1 MRCSLVLGTG
11 ERARRMAAALEAQG
25 SKVCGFLDDAP
36 LDGDRELLGDLY
48 LGDLRQLPAL
58 ASRFSIEQAVFAL
71 PRRFLSHESTA
82 NAIGLCEM
90 LGISVTIPFD
100 LFDTR
105 VLRPVPGEIGG
116 IPVVTYAVSGHRP
129 GVQLAI
135 KRLIDVVGATVV
147 LLLTSPLWLIAM
159 IAIKLDSRGPVFFVQ
174 DRCGRYGRLFRFL
187 KFRTMYD
194 GADEDKLELLM
205 ENEQSGPVFKI
216 RDDPRVTRVG
226 RFMRRYSIDELPQL
240 VNVLRGDMSLVG
252 PRPPVPGEV
261 NKYEIDHRGRLSMRP
276 GITCL
281 WQVSGRNEIAFGD
294 WVKLDLEYIERWS
307 LRLDLEILVMTVPA
321 VLSGRGAS

>member
-1 MRCSLVLGTG
+1 MSTVVLGTG
-11 ERARRMAAALEAQG
+11 ERARRIAAALDARG
-25 SKVCGFLDDAP
+25 SKVCGFIDDAP
-36 LDGDRELLGDLY
+36 LDGDREQLGDRF
-48 LGDLRQLPAL
+48 LGDLRQLPVL
-58 ASRFSIEQAVFAL
+58 ATSHAIEHVVFAL

-105 VLRPVPGEIGG
+105 ISRPIAGEIGG
-116 IPVVTYAVSGHRP
+116 IPVITYALRGHRP
-129 GVQLAI
+129 GVQLAL
-135 KRLIDVVGATVV
+135 KRAIDVLGSGLL
-147 LLLTSPLWLIAM
+147 LLLTSPFWLLVM
-159 IAIKLDSRGPVFFVQ
+159 LAIKLDSRGPVFFVQ
-174 DRCGRYGRLFRFL
+174 DRCGRFGRLFRFL
-187 KFRTMYD
+187 KFRTMYE
-194 GADEDKLELLM
+194 GADEAKLELLA
-205 ENEQSGPVFKI
+205 ENEQSGPVFKM

-226 RFMRRYSIDELPQL
+226 RFLRRYSIDELPQL
-240 VNVLRGDMSLVG
+240 VNVLTGEMSLVG

-276 GITCL
+276 GMTCL

-307 LRLDLEILVMTVPA
+307 LRLDLEILVMTLPA